1 VAQPRA
7 TTTDGVVYVPALLG
21 LGTPHWDY
29 GARGSLLGLT
39 RGTDRSHVVRAV
51 LEGIAHRGADLVEAA
66 EADTGRDIEVLRV
79 DGGMSRNPT
88 FVQALADATGRPVEI
103 APVADATT
111 MGAGFLAGLA
121 TGVWSDRS
129 TTSPTVGDQRVA
141 SSRQRHPVGPLA
153 NGGGTP
159 SNGRRAGYPTCRLWT
174 SRGKARGDRFER
186 ITPSGYRSDR
196 VRPRRRAAHHGPSRP
211 SGRWGGGCCAVAVA
225 LRQWP
230 RGCVAADPAPPKKPC
245 TTGDVA
251 LLGEAQQLELTAVAL
266 YDVAIGVG
274 GWSDT
279 EAAAMVFMR
288 EAHEAYAQAL
298 SGLLGRAAP
307 GVASEKLFEALRAN
321 FTGSPADMLESA
333 AMLESSAVA
342 THAEVLDGL
351 EGIDGAK
358 LVASIFINEA
368 RFSTVLADLAG
379 KTDTSDLLVDTEEPS
394 LVGQG

>member
-1 VAQPRA
+1 VDIEVTESGQDAAPHTMGRR
-7 TTTDGVVYVPALLG
+7 ALLG
-21 LGTPHWDY
+21 V
-29 GARGSLLGLT
+29 GAGGAALSLLPFLSG
-39 RGTDRSHVVRAV
+39 H
-51 LEGIAHRGADLVEAA
+51 AA
-66 EADTGRDIEVLRV
+66 A
-79 DGGMSRNPT
+79 
-88 FVQALADATGRPVEI
+88 
-103 APVADATT
+103 
-111 MGAGFLAGLA
+111 
-121 TGVWSDRS
+121 
-129 TTSPTVGDQRVA
+129 
-141 SSRQRHPVGPLA
+141 
-153 NGGGTP
+153 
-159 SNGRRAGYPTCRLWT
+159 
-174 SRGKARGDRFER
+174 
-186 ITPSGYRSDR
+186 
-196 VRPRRRAAHHGPSRP
+196 
-211 SGRWGGGCCAVAVA
+211 
-225 LRQWP
+225 
-230 RGCVAADPAPPKKPC
+230 AADPAPPKKP